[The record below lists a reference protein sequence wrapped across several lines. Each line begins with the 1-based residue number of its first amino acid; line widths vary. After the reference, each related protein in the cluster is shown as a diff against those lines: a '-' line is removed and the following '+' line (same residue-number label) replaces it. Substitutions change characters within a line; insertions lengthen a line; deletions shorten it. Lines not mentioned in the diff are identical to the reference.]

1 MHDAARQGC
10 WFLAGRLLQNPHF
23 RKRVVATA
31 SGLRFEGTAFWVR
44 HRHRE
49 FGPFDYEWSRDM
61 LGIEF
66 LYRRTK
72 FGEYC
77 SDDEISADLKEFKLP
92 MRVVEVTAI
101 VCGSIVF
108 GILNGLSQAEK
119 KAILLRNLQQNELP
133 KFAENVEGLRE
144 S

>member
-1 MHDAARQGC
+1 ME
-10 WFLAGRLLQNPHF
+10 
-23 RKRVVATA
+23 TA

-44 HRHRE
+44 HRHQE

-66 LYRRTK
+66 LYGRKK

-77 SDDEISADLKEFKLP
+77 SDDEISADLKEFQLP
-92 MRVVEVTAI
+92 MRVVEVTAV

-108 GILNGLSQAEK
+108 GILNGFSQAEK
-119 KAILLRNLQQNELP
+119 RAILLQNLEENQLRR
-133 KFAENVEGLRE
+133 FAENIEGLKE

>member
-1 MHDAARQGC
+1 MSNGN
-10 WFLAGRLLQNPHF
+10 GRRNCSELFVIQF
-23 RKRVVATA
+23 RRGLPVVESA
-31 SGLRFEGTAFWVR
+31 SGIRFEGSAFWVR

-66 LYRRTK
+66 LYQRKK

-77 SDDEISADLKEFKLP
+77 SDEEISADLKEFKLP
-92 MRVVEVTAI
+92 MRVVEVTAV
-101 VCGSIVF
+101 VCGSIIF
-108 GILNGLSQAEK
+108 GIIHGFSQAEK
-119 KAILLRNLQQNELP
+119 KAILLKNLQLSRMTQ
-133 KFAENVEGLRE
+133 FAEDIKGLPE

>member
-1 MHDAARQGC
+1 M
-10 WFLAGRLLQNPHF
+10 
-23 RKRVVATA
+23 ATA
-31 SGLRFEGTAFWVR
+31 SGLRFEGSAFWVR

-66 LYRRTK
+66 MYGREK

-77 SDDEISADLKEFKLP
+77 SDDEISADLREFRLP
-92 MRVVEVTAI
+92 MRVVEVTAV
-101 VCGSIVF
+101 VCGSIVY

-119 KAILLRNLQQNELP
+119 RSILLQNLKENQLRR
-133 KFAENVEGLRE
+133 FAENIEGLKE

>member
-1 MHDAARQGC
+1 M
-10 WFLAGRLLQNPHF
+10 
-23 RKRVVATA
+23 ATA